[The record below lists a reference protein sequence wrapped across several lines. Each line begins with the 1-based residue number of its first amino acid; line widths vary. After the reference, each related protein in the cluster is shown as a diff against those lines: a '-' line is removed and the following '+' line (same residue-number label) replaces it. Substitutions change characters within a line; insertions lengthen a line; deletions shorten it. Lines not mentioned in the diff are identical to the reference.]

1 MLFIYIYYNIIIIY
15 NQNICIIFSS
25 KMMEYKVVQEAVSY
39 GTFGIEFE
47 VTRLMQEEGWKPKGG
62 VSFSNGSYLQA
73 MVRNVPL
80 PPLPQQRSSAVVG
93 SSSEGGGSS
102 RKKSKRRLR
111 KTQYRSKRNNQ
122 KSRKL

>member
-1 MLFIYIYYNIIIIY
+1 
-15 NQNICIIFSS
+15 
-25 KMMEYKVVQEAVSY
+25 MEYKVVQEAVNY

-62 VSFSNGSYLQA
+62 VSFKGGRYLQA

-111 KTQYRSKRNNQ
+111 KTQYRSKRNNHKSK
-122 KSRKL
+122 KSRKLNYNGLVI

>member
-1 MLFIYIYYNIIIIY
+1 
-15 NQNICIIFSS
+15 
-25 KMMEYKVVQEAVSY
+25 MMEYKVVEQRESY
-39 GTFGIEFE
+39 GSLGLEFE
-47 VTRLMQEEGWKPKGG
+47 VNRLMQEEGWKPEGG
-62 VSFSNGSYLQA
+62 VSFKGGSYLQA

-93 SSSEGGGSS
+93 SSSDSGGSS

>member
-1 MLFIYIYYNIIIIY
+1 
-15 NQNICIIFSS
+15 
-25 KMMEYKVVQEAVSY
+25 MMEYTLVQDADKY
-39 GTFGIEFE
+39 GADFGLEFE
-47 VTRLMQEEGWKPKGG
+47 VNTLMQEGWKPKGG